1 MQSSSKPVCL
11 DWGRCTD
18 PPDAQRTDRDIE
30 PLLPLVQTCAMSL
43 LDMAVRAR
51 RRIAPGYALSAV
63 CCEARCGTPMAGECI
78 IGISQEPRCPP
89 DMLEAAAG
97 FGDEN
102 PIGCTACS
110 KKLSEQ
116 HRIEQ
121 EQRQA
126 AFFRGKRREGPAV
139 CKVYRAYKYLATL
152 VWVWRTEGGLVV
164 GFLDRRQRISSG
176 RDEES
181 GVK

>member
-1 MQSSSKPVCL
+1 
-11 DWGRCTD
+11 
-18 PPDAQRTDRDIE
+18 
-30 PLLPLVQTCAMSL
+30 
-43 LDMAVRAR
+43 MAVRAR

-139 CKVYRAYKYLATL
+139 CKNRR
-152 VWVWRTEGGLVV
+152 RTG
-164 GFLDRRQRISSG
+164 RRISGPPAKNQQWTRRGKWSEMTDIQEAHAG
-176 RDEES
+176 QERTC
-181 GVK
+181 